1 MASVDFVEYNS
12 YSMYIYLNL
21 SQEHF
26 KLLPSIK
33 LNSIV
38 EMLTLNIN
46 YMHLIKLG
54 KCEL

>member
-1 MASVDFVEYNS
+1 MASVDFVEYNC
-12 YSMYIYLNL
+12 IYLNL
-21 SQEHF
+21 NQEHF